1 MTTEIVLAAIGIVS
15 TPVAAWLTA
24 KLTRQKYN
32 TEIAK
37 LRAEVASAK
46 ADANRKELEN
56 ARLGNEIIMQNIV
69 HPLEGQV
76 KRLNTNVSRLEKAI
90 GKVSTCPHAAECPVI
105 LELQSP
111 EAAHPNAGTKAK

>member
-1 MTTEIVLAAIGIVS
+1 MPAEIILALIGIAA
-15 TPVAAWLTA
+15 TPVAAWLSSR
-24 KLTRQKYN
+24 LTRQKYD

-37 LRAEVASAK
+37 LRAE

-69 HPLEGQV
+69 RPLEGQV

-105 LELQSP
+105 LELQSA
-111 EAAHPNAGTKAK
+111 ETACQDAGAADK

>member
-1 MTTEIVLAAIGIVS
+1 MPAEIILALIGIAA
-15 TPVAAWLTA
+15 TPVAAWLSSR
-24 KLTRQKYN
+24 LTRQKYD

-69 HPLEGQV
+69 RPLEGQV

-90 GKVSTCPHAAECPVI
+90 GKVSTCPHAAGCPVT
-105 LELQSP
+105 LELQSA
-111 EAAHPNAGTKAK
+111 ETVCQDAGAADK